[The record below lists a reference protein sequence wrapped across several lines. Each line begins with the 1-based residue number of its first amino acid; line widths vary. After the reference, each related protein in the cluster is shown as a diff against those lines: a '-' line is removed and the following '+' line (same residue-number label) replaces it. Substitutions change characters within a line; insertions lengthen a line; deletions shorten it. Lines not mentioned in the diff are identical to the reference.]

1 MKKLILILALA
12 SLGGCVT
19 PVLNTPHANL
29 ERAEILAEQAYVQA
43 VPFMTPA
50 QQKVAFADLQQV
62 RVLYNSGQD
71 LTVAVQT
78 LMAAL
83 PKKTGN

>member
-1 MKKLILILALA
+1 MKRMILILSLA
-12 SLGGCVT
+12 NLAGCAST
-19 PVLNTPHANL
+19 LNTPHANL
-29 ERAEILAEQAYVQA
+29 ERVETFAENAYVQA

-50 QQKVAFADLQQV
+50 QQKIAWADLQQV
-62 RVLYNSGQD
+62 RALYKSGQD
-71 LTVAVQT
+71 LTLAVQT

>member
-1 MKKLILILALA
+1 MKRLILILSLV
-12 SLGGCVT
+12 SLGACST
-19 PVLNTPHANL
+19 TLNTPHANL
-29 ERAEILAEQAYVQA
+29 ERAETLAENAYVQA

-62 RVLYNSGQD
+62 RTAYNAGQD

-83 PKKTGN
+83 PKTGN